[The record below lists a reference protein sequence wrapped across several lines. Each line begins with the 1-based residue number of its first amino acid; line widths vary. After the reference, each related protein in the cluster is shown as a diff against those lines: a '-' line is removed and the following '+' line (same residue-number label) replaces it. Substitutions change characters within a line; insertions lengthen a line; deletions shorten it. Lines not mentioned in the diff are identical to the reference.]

1 MKRMIGMLLAALL
14 ALGAWAG
21 AEEAVVTFASFD
33 GGGHEYTVE
42 IGDPSILAC
51 EVTRDY
57 GGDDPEL
64 VDGASFETVCT
75 FTGLAPGS
83 TDVAISGRSPILENQ
98 DALYTATVD
107 EALNV
112 TLTPVRA
119 LSTFFLYRG
128 GEIYRD
134 SYRISRGPEGYLVS
148 VSDGEPLAIDAASVA
163 ALERVVEDYG
173 LERWDGFDES
183 EPNVLDGE
191 GFWLEIGLT
200 DGTHILARGD
210 NAFPEDYFEA
220 MDALQRI
227 LDNATI
233 GEEAEPMKLLIGG
246 TEVPVTWEDND
257 SVAALK
263 ALAPLTIS
271 MHMYGGFE
279 QVGPIGESLPRNDAQ
294 TATAPGDIVLY
305 SGDQI
310 VIFYG
315 SNAWAYTRLGHV
327 DLPEADMARLL
338 GGGDVTVEI
347 G

>member
-64 VDGASFETVCT
+64 VDGASFDVICT

-83 TDVAISGRSPILENQ
+83 TDVAISGRSPILEND

-163 ALERVVEDYG
+163 ALERVVEDYD
-173 LERWDGFDES
+173 LARWDGFDES

-191 GFWLEIGLT
+191 GFTLRVEFA
-200 DGTHILARGD
+200 DGGKVYASGENHFPRGYWQ
-210 NAFPEDYFEA
+210 AVSE
-220 MDALQRI
+220 L
-227 LDNATI
+227 
-233 GEEAEPMKLLIGG
+233 
-246 TEVPVTWEDND
+246 TEVF
-257 SVAALK
+257 
-263 ALAPLTIS
+263 
-271 MHMYGGFE
+271 G
-279 QVGPIGESLPRNDAQ
+279 
-294 TATAPGDIVLY
+294 
-305 SGDQI
+305 
-310 VIFYG
+310 
-315 SNAWAYTRLGHV
+315 AY
-327 DLPEADMARLL
+327 LPER
-338 GGGDVTVEI
+338 
-347 G
+347 

>member
-1 MKRMIGMLLAALL
+1 MKRMIGLLLAFLL
-14 ALGAWAG
+14 ALGVWAG

-57 GGDDPEL
+57 RGEDPSL
-64 VDGASFETVCT
+64 VDGASFDVVCT

-83 TDVAISGRSPILENQ
+83 TTVAVSGRSPILEND

-112 TLTPVRA
+112 TLVPVRV
-119 LSTFFLYRG
+119 LSTFFLYRS
-128 GEIYRD
+128 GEICRD
-134 SYRISRGPEGYLVS
+134 SYSITRGPEGYLVS
-148 VSDGEPLAIDAASVA
+148 VSDGEPEAIDDASVA
-163 ALERVVEDYG
+163 ALERAVEDYG

-183 EPNVLDGE
+183 EPDVLDGE
-191 GFWLEIGLT
+191 GFWLEIRLT
-200 DGTHILARGD
+200 DGTSIRARGD
-210 NAFPEDYFEA
+210 NAFPEGYFEA
-220 MDALQRI
+220 MGTIQDI
-227 LDNATI
+227 LDNAKI
-233 GEEAEPMKLLIGG
+233 GEEDETMKLVIGG

-257 SVAALK
+257 SVAALQ
-263 ALAPLTIS
+263 ALSPLTIQ

-279 QVGPIGESLPRNDAQ
+279 QVGPIGRSLPRDDAQ
-294 TATAPGDIVLY
+294 TTTAPGDIVLY
-305 SGDQI
+305 AGDQI

-338 GGGDVTVEI
+338 GGGDVTIEI